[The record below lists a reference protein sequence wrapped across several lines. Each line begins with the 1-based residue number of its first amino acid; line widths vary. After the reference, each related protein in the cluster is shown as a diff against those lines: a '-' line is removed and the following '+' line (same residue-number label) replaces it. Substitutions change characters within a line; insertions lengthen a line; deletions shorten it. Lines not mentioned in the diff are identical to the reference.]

1 LVIDFAVGRR
11 RGVVS
16 GSDVVKRNKKQATSG
31 GIVCFVVSF
40 FSLDDLQKIRDKRS
54 CSLRCE
60 IPASCS
66 GVLQEETRWE
76 LIGQSKQK
84 VSRYTVNGNHK
95 PRGEKSV

>member
-1 LVIDFAVGRR
+1 LVAEEGMRVG
-11 RGVVS
+11 VA
-16 GSDVVKRNKKQATSG
+16 KLKETKKQATSG

-95 PRGEKSV
+95 PREEKSV